1 MTAPA
6 TPRSWRDWSSA
17 TKMLVALGCIAGVA
31 VVVFLYV

>member
-6 TPRSWRDWSSA
+6 TSRSWREWPIG
-17 TKMLVALGCIAGVA
+17 TKIFVAAGCLAGVA

>member
-6 TPRSWRDWSSA
+6 ASRSWRDWSGP
-17 TKMLVALGCIAGVA
+17 TKMIVAIGCIAAVA